1 MRRQTLPFQ
10 LAADRPGETGVSN
23 PSGEGF
29 AYRDHQ
35 LDTAKAPLFEV
46 GDELSPEGLGLAV
59 AHLENHELAAAME
72 DHGIQVHIGVSTALQ
87 RLARKA
93 CTCWSIS

>member
-1 MRRQTLPFQ
+1 
-10 LAADRPGETGVSN
+10 VSN

-35 LDTAKAPLFEV
+35 LDAVKAPLFEV

-59 AHLENHELAAAME
+59 SHLENHELAAAME
-72 DHGIQVHIGVSTALQ
+72 DHGIQVHIGVITAL
-87 RLARKA
+87 
-93 CTCWSIS
+93 